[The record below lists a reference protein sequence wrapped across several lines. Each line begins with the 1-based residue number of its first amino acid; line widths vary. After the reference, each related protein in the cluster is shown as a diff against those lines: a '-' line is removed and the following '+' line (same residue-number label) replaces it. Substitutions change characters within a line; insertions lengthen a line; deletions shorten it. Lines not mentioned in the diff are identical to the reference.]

1 MPSGSYTKHKK
12 RHPSQINCRQG
23 CARCCHNRLFVFPVE
38 FDRLQ
43 AAFIKLPAGLK
54 KLIQND
60 ADWKWQHGICPLLVD
75 GGRNLYEDRPII
87 CRTHGYPLQS
97 EFRVKTQSQVSV
109 CHLNFINT
117 RSFDDQ
123 DLIDIDG
130 VGMIL
135 IGANREYIKTH
146 PTSSTDAES
155 RPIQDVVR

>member
-1 MPSGSYTKHKK
+1 MGAVPFMKTVPSFAGHTDIRCSLGSGS
-12 RHPSQINCRQG
+12 
-23 CARCCHNRLFVFPVE
+23 RLNP
-38 FDRLQ
+38 
-43 AAFIKLPAGLK
+43 K
-54 KLIQND
+54 
-60 ADWKWQHGICPLLVD
+60 
-75 GGRNLYEDRPII
+75 
-87 CRTHGYPLQS
+87 
-97 EFRVKTQSQVSV
+97 SV

-146 PTSSTDAES
+146 PTSTADADD

>member
-1 MPSGSYTKHKK
+1 MPSGSCTKHKK
-12 RHPSQINCRQG
+12 TTSFSNKLQTGMRELLSQSV
-23 CARCCHNRLFVFPVE
+23 FVFPVE

-43 AAFIKLPAGLK
+43 AEFIKLPTGLK

-60 ADWKWQHGICPLLVD
+60 ADWKWQHGTCPLLVD
-75 GGRNLYEDRPII
+75 GGRSLYEDRPII

-155 RPIQDVVR
+155 RPIQGVVR

>member
-1 MPSGSYTKHKK
+1 M
-12 RHPSQINCRQG
+12 
-23 CARCCHNRLFVFPVE
+23 
-38 FDRLQ
+38 
-43 AAFIKLPAGLK
+43 
-54 KLIQND
+54 IQND
-60 ADWKWQHGICPLLVD
+60 ADWKWQHGNCPLLVD
-75 GGRNLYEDRPII
+75 GGRSLYEDRPII
-87 CRTHGYPLQS
+87 CRAHGYPLQS
-97 EFRVKTQSQVSV
+97 EFRVKTQSHVSV

-155 RPIQDVVR
+155 RPIQDVFR

>member
-1 MPSGSYTKHKK
+1 M
-12 RHPSQINCRQG
+12 
-23 CARCCHNRLFVFPVE
+23 
-38 FDRLQ
+38 
-43 AAFIKLPAGLK
+43 KLRAGLK
-54 KLIQND
+54 KVIQND
-60 ADWKWQHGICPLLVD
+60 ADRKCQHGICILIAD
-75 GGRNLYEDRPII
+75 GCCTLYEDRPII

-97 EFRVKTQSQVSV
+97 EFRVKTQSHVSV

-155 RPIQDVVR
+155 RPIQDVFR